1 MAKRKRSPSLKSAK
15 PRRKGEASEPD
26 PEWDIL
32 QERFDS
38 MNADFKKLA
47 ELIGGDRE
55 Q

>member
-1 MAKRKRSPSLKSAK
+1 MAKRKRTPSVKSAK
-15 PRRKGEASEPD
+15 PRRKGEGAEPN

-32 QERFDS
+32 QERFNS

-47 ELIGGDRE
+47 ELIGGNRE